1 MVWAEA
7 YIRTNWHLVPS
18 SRFATIHQRY
28 RQTDRQ
34 ERQTDSGPIAFGEP
48 FYKGSPNKTIGN
60 EIRVCIDIVSGGP
73 VHYELPMD
81 SVEAGNRIV
90 NPSGLDARV
99 SGQTTFVSGARW
111 RALLVD
117 GRDSFVRVSGAA
129 HRHECFGDLD
139 NCPSGER
146 PRRSHHQQ
154 RHRRIYR

>member
-1 MVWAEA
+1 
-7 YIRTNWHLVPS
+7 
-18 SRFATIHQRY
+18 
-28 RQTDRQ
+28 
-34 ERQTDSGPIAFGEP
+34 
-48 FYKGSPNKTIGN
+48 
-60 EIRVCIDIVSGGP
+60 VCIDIVSGGP

-99 SGQTTFVSGARW
+99 SGLTTFVSGAR
-111 RALLVD
+111 RRGLLVD

-146 PRRSHHQQ
+146 RRRSL
-154 RHRRIYR
+154 IINSVIVGFININGYSCSKSVYT